1 VTAAR
6 NAALPRLESPSRP
19 SWHGFQ
25 APHDKELYG
34 FLSNLT
40 SGIFFL
46 FVALVTV
53 ACCIRTSNRCFDES
67 SPLPSRIDTAQ
78 GNVMDASD
86 VMEGH
91 GGIEDGGGRQGL
103 KTPNSKVEG
112 TLQKCL
118 TDDHHERKDIDTPAL
133 RGLHCDGSISSHEP
147 QLLPEAMTA
156 EQKSHGV
163 ETKDR
168 DTPVKESGKMPS
180 QIYSP
185 MARERLLQSPIFIQ
199 RDHDKGRPI
208 VSHTDQPCLDL
219 FHSPVVSFAMNLLKD
234 KNSAWLAKASSPLR
248 WHEDDEIEKVR
259 AASKRSP
266 ASHLC
271 MHRLHH
277 SASAIP
283 LRFPLRMARKI
294 QVVKAPKAWLHSC
307 SSSLSRTLSQSSWI
321 P

>member
-1 VTAAR
+1 MRLLLLLGCCWMLQGGLGEEHGFLKSTGSTMETSVTAAR

-112 TLQKCL
+112 TLQK
-118 TDDHHERKDIDTPAL
+118 DRK
-133 RGLHCDGSISSHEP
+133 S
-147 QLLPEAMTA
+147 
-156 EQKSHGV
+156 
-163 ETKDR
+163 
-168 DTPVKESGKMPS
+168 
-180 QIYSP
+180 
-185 MARERLLQSPIFIQ
+185 
-199 RDHDKGRPI
+199 
-208 VSHTDQPCLDL
+208 
-219 FHSPVVSFAMNLLKD
+219 VV
-234 KNSAWLAKASSPLR
+234 
-248 WHEDDEIEKVR
+248 
-259 AASKRSP
+259 
-266 ASHLC
+266 
-271 MHRLHH
+271 
-277 SASAIP
+277 
-283 LRFPLRMARKI
+283 
-294 QVVKAPKAWLHSC
+294 
-307 SSSLSRTLSQSSWI
+307 
-321 P
+321 